1 MKNNINNFISL
12 EVEKENLLRISL
24 RKILGV
30 SEVEIIQ
37 EPTFG
42 SLELG
47 LNRIIYKPNE
57 NFVGQDFFS
66 YIDDQKETGI
76 VFLNVKDNVFKP
88 RARLLIQLG
97 DQLIKNE
104 SIALIELAKNSY
116 DADASYCN
124 VTMNNVEDRKNGSIL
139 IEDDGFGMDIKTVKN
154 AWLEPGSDNKE
165 IILKK
170 KKVTPKFERLPIGEK
185 GIGRFGVHKLGK
197 KIQMVT
203 RMKGEKEVVVNI
215 DWREFE
221 KYKYLDEAPVEFYE
235 REPEIFTKSKTGTK
249 ISISE
254 LRKSWTR
261 GMMRDVYRA
270 LNGISTPPTYD
281 IDDILSPNS
290 QQEKT
295 DEVFDTFEANLFT
308 DRKEWI
314 ADIPGWDE
322 ILQYSLFF
330 FDIEIEGDRI
340 NKFKYKFRP
349 WDRFSDL
356 KEREVTQDDKPIS
369 DLLDISDPDFRK
381 YTPLNHEGLRIGKF
395 QFKGCIFIRDPY
407 IYKIFNIL
415 PTSLT
420 DYLNRNG
427 GIRVYRNGVRVY
439 DYGEP
444 ENDWL
449 ALDYRR
455 FNNPGVKLSNNL
467 MLASINLKRESSS
480 DLIEKT
486 NREGFIENQA
496 YDVFKKEITYT
507 LKLIELLRLEDKRK
521 IDNRYKPQREAEPV
535 IKSIEGL
542 RGLVEE
548 KVKDSAVKKEIKVYV
563 DRIEKNYQ
571 FMNETMTK
579 SASAGLAWSVYI
591 HEIEKIIAEILKVLK
606 RDKASDRM
614 IRLTKHLS
622 ELIESYAQI
631 LRKTKRTNQS
641 LTDILDQAL
650 FNVEYRLEAH
660 GVEIVRADKK
670 RSSINLTVARN
681 LLVSNVMNIIDNSL
695 YWLDRS
701 RRIDKKIRF
710 DIAAIEE
717 GYISLI
723 ISDNGTGFS
732 LSPEQMREPFV
743 STKPDG
749 MGLGLYLVSEIM
761 TSHKG
766 KVSFN
771 ENGDYPVPNEFKN
784 GATVILSFKA

>member
-1 MKNNINNFISL
+1 MKSEINNFISL
-12 EVEKENLLRISL
+12 EVEKDTPLRITY
-24 RKILGV
+24 INVLGV
-30 SEVEIIQ
+30 SNIDITQ
-37 EPTFG
+37 EPING
-42 SLELG
+42 YLEL
-47 LNRIIYKPNE
+47 NTKRVIYIPNE
-57 NFVGQDFFS
+57 NFVGQDLFS
-66 YIDDQKETGI
+66 YVDDKGETGI
-76 VFLNVKDNVFKP
+76 IFLNVKDNVFKP

-124 VTMNNVEDRKNGSIL
+124 VTMDNVDDKNIGTIT
-139 IEDDGFGMDIKTVKN
+139 IEDNGFGMDIKTVKD

-165 IILKK
+165 KILKK
-170 KKVTPKFERLPIGEK
+170 KEVTPIYERLPIGEK

-197 KIQMVT
+197 KIQMIT
-203 RMKGEKEVVVNI
+203 RMKGKKEVVVNI

-221 KYKYLDEAPVEFYE
+221 KYKYLDEAPVEVHE
-235 REPEIFTKSKTGTK
+235 REPQLFTNNRTGTK
-249 ISISE
+249 ITISK

-270 LNGISTPPTYD
+270 LNGISSPPTYD
-281 IDDILSPNS
+281 IDEILNS
-290 QQEKT
+290 KLKQKNN
-295 DEVFDTFEANLFT
+295 DEILDSFEANLYT
-308 DRKEWI
+308 DKDEWI

-322 ILQYSLFF
+322 ILDYSLFF
-330 FDIEIEGDRI
+330 FDVEIEEDRI
-340 NKFKYKFRP
+340 TKFHYKFRP
-349 WDRFSDL
+349 WDRFSDIQG
-356 KEREVTQDDKPIS
+356 REITHNDMPIVG
-369 DLLDISDPDFRK
+369 LLDITEREGRKFKSLDF
-381 YTPLNHEGLRIGKF
+381 NGENIGKIE
-395 QFKGCIFIRDPY
+395 FKGCVFVRDPFL
-407 IYKIFNIL
+407 YKIFDMQSTPI
-415 PTSLT
+415 TK
-420 DYLNRNG
+420 YLDNNG

-467 MLASINLKRESSS
+467 MLASINLNRESSS

-496 YDVFKKEITYT
+496 YDVFKKQITYA
-507 LKLIELLRLEDKRK
+507 LKMVELLRLEDKRK
-521 IDNRYKPQREAEPV
+521 IDNRYKPQKDSEPV

-548 KVKDSAVKKEIKVYV
+548 KVKDKTVKNEIIVYI

-571 FMNETMTK
+571 FMNDTMTK

-641 LTDILDQAL
+641 ITDIVDQAL
-650 FNVEYRLEAH
+650 FNVEYRLDAH
-660 GVEIVRADKK
+660 GVEIVRADKSRK
-670 RSSINLTVARN
+670 TTNLTVARN

-701 RRIDKKIRF
+701 KKTDKKIRF
-710 DIAAIEE
+710 DIDTIEE
-717 GYISLI
+717 GYVSLI

-732 LSPEQMREPFV
+732 LSPEQMKEPFV
-743 STKPDG
+743 SAKPDG

-761 TSHKG
+761 ASHKG

-771 ENGDYPVPNEFKN
+771 ENGDYAVPNEFKN
-784 GATVILSFKA
+784 GATVILSFKI